1 MNQILLVYKE
11 NDPSFLKKLEQLNTF
26 GRYIFY
32 YTTPLLYSTLHHI
45 SIFYYYQI
53 TWNGQLFI
61 YNTTPTPVH
70 LFILHPSR
78 HTSNSNTF
86 NYIIITKE
94 DFRSYYS
101 TSVNNFIYMFMVY
114 QYKSLTIINQLYIYR
129 SKTIIF
135 SSFFLDPL
143 FVLIV
148 MNTQIYSSTGINIRG
163 LSPEFSRRATDL
175 QLSHAIFE
183 RKAVPYTIWK

>member
-1 MNQILLVYKE
+1 MVDIFFIIQRLCSIAL
-11 NDPSFLKKLEQLNTF
+11 
-26 GRYIFY
+26 YIIY
-32 YTTPLLYSTLHHI
+32 LYSI
-45 SIFYYYQI
+45 NYQI
-53 TWNGQLFI
+53 TWNGWLFI

-114 QYKSLTIINQLYIYR
+114 QYKSLTIINKLYIYR

-135 SSFFLDPL
+135 SSSFFGPSFCFDSYEY
-143 FVLIV
+143 V
-148 MNTQIYSSTGINIRG
+148 
-163 LSPEFSRRATDL
+163 DL
-175 QLSHAIFE
+175 
-183 RKAVPYTIWK
+183 